1 MVPDAPSVL
10 ASIEPVGRTHLT
22 RSRLELSRIGLGLA
36 NMHLLSREADRVRLI
51 KRAFDLG
58 ITHFDTARF
67 YGDGMSETTLG
78 RFLPKNRGAITIAT
92 KFGLLP
98 TPLIGS
104 LGNFAP
110 PFRKARSL
118 LNKLGIVPYP
128 RRSYT
133 RETLRKSLEASLRA
147 LKTDYIDI
155 YHLHEPLLNSDVRE
169 DVFEEL
175 ERSKEKGWIRFIG
188 VSGAY
193 IDNIV
198 ARFGSSLDVI
208 QSAEASWSEFRS
220 VPDITHS
227 LFSDALRAKAAEM
240 GSDSIRQL
248 LERALLRRQTGSV
261 IVQTR
266 HPRHLEQ
273 LVGWAAGK

>member
-1 MVPDAPSVL
+1 M
-10 ASIEPVGRTHLT
+10 
-22 RSRLELSRIGLGLA
+22 SRIGLGLA
-36 NMHLLSREADRVRLI
+36 NIHSLSHEADRERLI

-67 YGDGMSETTLG
+67 YGDGLSEITLG
-78 RFLPKNRGAITIAT
+78 KFLPGNRAAVTIAT

-104 LGNFAP
+104 LGVFAP
-110 PFRKARSL
+110 PFRKTRSL

-128 RRSYT
+128 QRSYT

-147 LKTDYIDI
+147 LRTDYIDI
-155 YHLHEPLLNSDVRE
+155 YHLHEPLLNSAVRE

-175 ERSKEKGWIRFIG
+175 ERSKEKGWIRCVG

-198 ARFGSSLDVI
+198 ARFGSSLDII
-208 QSAEASWSEFRS
+208 QCAEASWSESRF

-227 LFSDALRAKAAEM
+227 LFSDPIRAKGAEM
-240 GSDSIRQL
+240 ESASIRQL
-248 LERALLRRQTGSV
+248 LEQALFRRQKGSV

-266 HPRHLEQ
+266 QPTHLEQ
-273 LVGWAAGK
+273 LVAWAAGK